1 LRISSSSFSGLS
13 KNLKEFARVL
23 TAFTASLLLI
33 TVSELGDKTF
43 FIAVILAMRHPHRT
57 VFSSVLAALALMTVL
72 SVALGQVVALFPK
85 EYTHYGAIALFLIFG
100 AKLIYDASQMSA
112 KSNEE
117 VVHEAKEAVET
128 QDSPNSIA
136 KLPIFGK
143 ALSGILSR
151 SPWLGVWTQ
160 AFVMTFVAEWGDRTQ
175 ISTIA
180 LAAAYNPIVVTLGAI
195 LGHGICTAIAVIGG
209 RLIAGRISERIITA
223 IGGVLFIIFGVTAYF
238 QGV

>member
-1 LRISSSSFSGLS
+1 
-13 KNLKEFARVL
+13 VL

-33 TVSELGDKTF
+33 TISELGDKTF
-43 FIAVILAMRHPHRT
+43 FIAVILAMRHSHRT

-72 SVALGQVVALFPK
+72 SVLLGQAVALLPK
-85 EYTHYGAIALFLIFG
+85 IYTHYGAIALFLIFG
-100 AKLIYDASQMSA
+100 IKLVYDASKMPA
-112 KSNEE
+112 KSEE
-117 VVHEAKEAVET
+117 AVVNEAKEAVDT
-128 QDSPNSIA
+128 QDSPNSIS
-136 KLPIFGK
+136 KLPIVGK
-143 ALSGILSR
+143 FLGSILSR
-151 SPWLGVWTQ
+151 YPWLGVWTQ

-180 LAAAYNPIVVTLGAI
+180 LAAAYNPVFVTLGAI

-209 RLIAGRISERIITA
+209 RLIAGRISERVITA

>member
-1 LRISSSSFSGLS
+1 MEID
-13 KNLKEFARVL
+13 RVL

-33 TVSELGDKTF
+33 TISELGDKTF
-43 FIAVILAMRHPHRT
+43 FIAVILATRHSHRI

-100 AKLIYDASQMSA
+100 LKLIYDASQMPS
-112 KSNEE
+112 KSEE
-117 VVHEAKEAVET
+117 AIVHEAAEAVET
-128 QDSPNSIA
+128 QDSPNAIA

-143 ALSGILSR
+143 FLSSILARYS
-151 SPWLGVWTQ
+151 WLGVWTQ

-180 LAAAYNPIVVTLGAI
+180 LAAAYNPVFVTLGAVF
-195 LGHGICTAIAVIGG
+195 GHGICTAIAVIGG
-209 RLIAGRISERIITA
+209 RLIAGKISERVITA
-223 IGGVLFIIFGVTAYF
+223 VGGVLFLIFGVTAYF
-238 QGV
+238 QGT

>member
-1 LRISSSSFSGLS
+1 M
-13 KNLKEFARVL
+13 L

-43 FIAVILAMRHPHRT
+43 FIAIILAMRHSRRT
-57 VFSSVLAALALMTVL
+57 VFSAVLSALAVMTII
-72 SVALGQVVALFPK
+72 SVVLGQALSLFPK
-85 EYTHYGAIALFLIFG
+85 IYIHNGEIALFLIFG

-112 KSNEE
+112 KSDEE
-117 VVHEAKEAVET
+117 VVREANEAVET

-136 KLPIFGK
+136 KLPILGK
-143 ALSGILSR
+143 LLSSILSR
-151 SPWLGVWTQ
+151 YPWLGVWTQ

-180 LAAAYNPIVVTLGAI
+180 LAAAYNPIFVTLGAI

-209 RLIAGRISERIITA
+209 RLIAGRISERVITA
-223 IGGVLFIIFGVTAYF
+223 IGGFLFIIFGVIAYF